1 MHNIFLFKLA
11 NIQIR
16 KIEPY
21 EIAVI
26 TKLIIMMNERL
37 HMTFKNNKILHMKIL
52 VCISS
57 VPDTTSKINFTADK
71 SAFDKTEFSG

>member
-1 MHNIFLFKLA
+1 MISKIISEIKSQNFLCFRQLSYIYALNINIFRVLCMHNIFLFKLA

-26 TKLIIMMNERL
+26 TKTNYNDEWAIAYDL
-37 HMTFKNNKILHMKIL
+37 
-52 VCISS
+52 
-57 VPDTTSKINFTADK
+57 
-71 SAFDKTEFSG
+71 

>member
-1 MHNIFLFKLA
+1 MISKIISEIESQNFLYFRHLLYIYALNINIFRVLCMHNIFLFKLA

-26 TKLIIMMNERL
+26 TKTNYNDE
-37 HMTFKNNKILHMKIL
+37 
-52 VCISS
+52 
-57 VPDTTSKINFTADK
+57 
-71 SAFDKTEFSG
+71 

>member
-21 EIAVI
+21 EIAM
-26 TKLIIMMNERL
+26 II
-37 HMTFKNNKILHMKIL
+37 
-52 VCISS
+52 
-57 VPDTTSKINFTADK
+57 
-71 SAFDKTEFSG
+71 KTNYNDE

>member
-11 NIQIR
+11 NNQTR

-26 TKLIIMMNERL
+26 TKTNYNDE
-37 HMTFKNNKILHMKIL
+37 
-52 VCISS
+52 
-57 VPDTTSKINFTADK
+57 
-71 SAFDKTEFSG
+71 